1 MFTYLTKEYDALG
14 RRTSFSAAKGTQ
26 SIISNSYTYDVLG
39 RLTAVTNGEDTA
51 AYTYDAN
58 SNRLTTTVNGVLK
71 SSTAY
76 NKANLPTEVNSYVS
90 GALKSTETYRYAY
103 SGYIQHYS
111 KVEPQGNTS
120 GVTYYYDNGGRMY
133 AERSSCSDTITNE
146 TVYRCSNRFV
156 YDEYGN
162 VSKFIYNNRYS
173 DNLYQCDYTYNN
185 INQLTAFC
193 KVEIIYDED
202 GNFTGNSITT
212 NTAYTYDNSNNLT
225 TVTQD
230 GEVIKTYS
238 YDGFNRMSGALVNGV
253 ASSYTYDGDNLRQTK
268 TVNGVQT
275 QHILDGAD
283 VIADISGESIKTF
296 VRGAELEFLKT
307 SDGATQEYMTSY
319 PRGDVRYLISQD
331 GTVNDY
337 TYTAYGEKVGTNDNT
352 VNPFGYCG
360 EYFDAE
366 TDLVYLRNR
375 YYDPEMHRFI
385 TEDPAKDGVNWYA
398 YCNGNPVMFTDPWG
412 TNAIIITNKNAAQ
425 VGNFSPQGHTSA
437 IYQNENKEWFYTY
450 WGNKAA
456 AVIAIPS
463 EYMDS
468 LVSFNGY
475 ISRFLSENE
484 CQNITKDYTNATY
497 VVGDFTESLNAAYD
511 DVRNVFNNRFSNGK
525 TVVVGGGNLVYQG
538 HNSPYNLAW
547 NNCLQRTVSDFGK
560 GILPDGTNVSK
571 YLGDC
576 GYSNTPIPNDAKK
589 EFADIFINKSFTY
602 SDSLKS
608 IINYKVNYNVNSK
621 SNTQKSENKYKYAN
635 AVCDANPV
643 LSLWQYLK

>member
-1 MFTYLTKEYDALG
+1 MTKEYDALG

-307 SDGATQEYMTSY
+307 SGGATQEYMTSY

-385 TEDPAKDGVNWYA
+385 AEDPAKDGVNWYA
-398 YCNGNPVMFTDPWG
+398 YCSNDPVNNVDPDGTVSKKKASAVITRNAEYIKNAGSYYNVNP
-412 TNAIIITNKNAAQ
+412 AIIAACIYTEQIKNVNIIDTLTDVPGYFVDTSIGIGQ
-425 VGNFSPQGHTSA
+425 V
-437 IYQNENKEWFYTY
+437 K
-450 WGNKAA
+450 
-456 AVIAIPS
+456 
-463 EYMDS
+463 
-468 LVSFNGY
+468 VSTAKLLEDNGY
-475 ISRFLSENE
+475 IAPTTFAYSYDLWHTNWYVTKEVWYAPTYGYVEGSREKAIAYRLTVEGENV
-484 CQNITKDYTNATY
+484 NY
-497 VVGDFTESLNAAYD
+497 VAAYLAFYQD
-511 DVRNVFNNRFSNGK
+511 RWKSEYPQIDGK
-525 TVVVGGGNLVYQG
+525 TDILATLFNQG
-538 HNSPYNLAW
+538 ERYEPH
-547 NNCLQRTVSDFGK
+547 SDPKPNAFGK
-560 GILPDGTNVSK
+560 E
-571 YLGDC
+571 
-576 GYSNTPIPNDAKK
+576 AKK
-589 EFADIFINKSFTY
+589 QY
-602 SDSLKS
+602 SYMQELLGIK
-608 IINYKVNYNVNSK
+608 
-621 SNTQKSENKYKYAN
+621 
-635 AVCDANPV
+635 
-643 LSLWQYLK
+643 